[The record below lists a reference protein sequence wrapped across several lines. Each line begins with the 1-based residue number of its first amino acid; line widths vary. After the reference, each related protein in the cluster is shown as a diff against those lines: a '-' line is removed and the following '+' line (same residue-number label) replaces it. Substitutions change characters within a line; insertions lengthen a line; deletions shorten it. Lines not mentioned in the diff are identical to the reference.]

1 MPNVVFVAPFAME
14 STLRFVRAAV
24 SLPGVRLAV
33 VSQDA
38 PDKLSRDLLQQLS
51 GFQQLAD
58 AMSPDPLAEAVRALG
73 RQLGSVDA
81 LLSVLEP
88 LQVPLAEVRERLGI
102 AGMDRKTAVNFRD
115 KARMKELLAAHDLPC
130 ARHRL
135 CTNDGDALAFARAV
149 GFPLVG
155 KPPAGAGAKTTARLA
170 SETELQAFLAQ
181 TQPAPGREL
190 LLEEFVQ
197 GREFS
202 FDSFTLQGRHLF
214 HSISDYHPTPLHV
227 MENPWIQWTVV
238 LPQDISGPEYAAIH
252 RAGPAALT
260 ALGMWT
266 GMSHLEWFRRQD
278 GSIAIGEVAARPP
291 GAQFMSLM
299 GYAHDTDF
307 YRAYAQLMVFGS
319 WTPCERLFA
328 AGAAYLRGQGDGV
341 VARITGIEA
350 LRPELKQL
358 IVEARLPQPGQAAAS
373 SYEGEGYVIV
383 RHRQT
388 AVVEQALAAIV
399 RTLRVELAP

>member
-1 MPNVVFVAPFAME
+1 MPNVVFVVPFALE
-14 STLRFVRAAV
+14 NTLRFVRAVAA
-24 SLPGVRLAV
+24 LPAVRLAV
-33 VSQDA
+33 LTQD
-38 PDKLSRDLLQQLS
+38 PPEKLPAELRE
-51 GFQQLAD
+51 QLAAVLRLDD
-58 AMSPDPLAEAVRALG
+58 AMTADALTDGVRSLQG
-73 RQLGSVDA
+73 QLGSVDA
-81 LLSVLEP
+81 LLGILEP
-88 LQVPLAEVRERLGI
+88 LQVPLAEVRQRLQI
-102 AGMDRKTAVNFRD
+102 RGMDSREANNFRD
-115 KARMKELLAAHDLPC
+115 KAAMKAVFARHDLPC
-130 ARHRL
+130 ARHQL
-135 CTNDGDALAFARAV
+135 CASIPAAQRFAASV
-149 GFPLVG
+149 GYPVVV
-155 KPPAGAGAKTTARLA
+155 KPPAGAGAKSTARCDREADLV
-170 SETELQAFLAQ
+170 SFLQSSPPQ
-181 TQPAPGREL
+181 SGREVL
-190 LLEEFVQ
+190 VEEFVQ

-202 FDSFTLQGRHLF
+202 FDSATVEGRHVF
-214 HSISDYHPTPLHV
+214 HNISDYHPTPLHV

-238 LPQDISGPEYAAIH
+238 LPQDIRGPEYAAIH

-266 GMSHLEWFRRQD
+266 GMSHLEWFRRGD

-319 WTPCERLFA
+319 WTPCERVFA

-350 LRPELKQL
+350 LSPELKQL

-383 RHRQT
+383 RHPQT
-388 AVVEQALAAIV
+388 AVVEQALAAMV
-399 RTLRVELAP
+399 RTLRVELA